1 LHRRCAAGPHRG
13 GPPFFYAERDAIAAR
28 RLETYNRSTMKYA
41 PAIVALLSTCVA
53 ACRTTNPAPPPP
65 AALLACSQL
74 QDPGERVRCYDTQ
87 VAQMR
92 AKATSPAPQA
102 PASEPA
108 ASAPAVTPP
117 ASPAGPSAPASAS
130 AGTASGSAQ
139 AATAAVATPAATPPG
154 SPALAAPPASPGN
167 ASASVATIP
176 QPPSAAQFGE
186 ETLPDKLR
194 PKVQESKHILL
205 SRITTIDEVRPNVFV
220 ISLANGQIWR
230 QQGTQR
236 AQVAI
241 FFRAGDDV
249 RIEKATFGSYHMSS
263 AQTGT
268 KNWVVVTRIR

>member
-1 LHRRCAAGPHRG
+1 
-13 GPPFFYAERDAIAAR
+13 
-28 RLETYNRSTMKYA
+28 MKYA
-41 PAIVALLSTCVA
+41 PAIVALVSTCIA
-53 ACRTTNPAPPPP
+53 ACRTTNPPAPP

-87 VAQMR
+87 VAQLR
-92 AKATSPAPQA
+92 AKTTRPTPQA

-117 ASPAGPSAPASAS
+117 ASATGPSAPASAS
-130 AGTASGSAQ
+130 AGTASGSAPP
-139 AATAAVATPAATPPG
+139 ATPAVSAPAATPPAP
-154 SPALAAPPASPGN
+154 PALAAAPASPGN
-167 ASASVATIP
+167 ASASVATTP
-176 QPPSAAQFGE
+176 QPGSAAQFGE

-194 PKVQESKHILL
+194 PKVQESKHVLL

-230 QQGTQR
+230 QQGPQR